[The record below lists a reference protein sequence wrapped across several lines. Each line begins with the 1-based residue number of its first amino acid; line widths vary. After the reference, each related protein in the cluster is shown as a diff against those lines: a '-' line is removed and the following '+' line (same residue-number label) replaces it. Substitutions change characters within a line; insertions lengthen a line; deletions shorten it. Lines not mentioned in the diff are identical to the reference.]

1 MNPAAVLTIMYA
13 PCAYAHPEH
22 RSIAGVDLG
31 RLPGAVANQLLI
43 DHHGFDTRIDF
54 DFSLDHEA
62 KRYIDYWIHLPRIC
76 FLMGIQ
82 CLRTALVE
90 QARYLRLDPLAQRF
104 LCLPL
109 RPVQAGTRM
118 QEPNDTNVLAAG
130 SACVAAVFR
139 RFPEPL
145 RQRLPLLFPKAF
157 EPHLHDQLNGD
168 PSDCIGWHPSLFS
181 FAVNYALLDYPTAA

>member
-1 MNPAAVLTIMYA
+1 MNPAALLKIMYA

-22 RSIAGVDLG
+22 RSIDGVGLEHVPDS
-31 RLPGAVANQLLI
+31 VANQLLI
-43 DHHGFDTRIDF
+43 DHYGLDTRIDF
-54 DFSLDHEA
+54 DLRSDSEA
-62 KRYIDYWIHLPRIC
+62 KQCLDYWVHLPRIC

-82 CLRTALVE
+82 CLRSVLVA

-109 RPVQAGTRM
+109 RPVQAAPRVAEPDGTHI
-118 QEPNDTNVLAAG
+118 LAAG
-130 SACVAAVFR
+130 SACVAAVLR

-157 EPHLHDQLNGD
+157 EPHLRDQLSRD
-168 PSDCIGWHPSLFS
+168 PSHRIGWHPSLFS
-181 FAVNYALLDYPTAA
+181 FAVNYALLDYPSAA

>member
-1 MNPAAVLTIMYA
+1 MNPAALLKIMYA

-22 RSIAGVDLG
+22 RTIAGVDLD
-31 RLPGAVANQLLI
+31 RVPASAANQLLI
-43 DHHGFDTRIDF
+43 DHYALDTRIDF
-54 DFSLDHEA
+54 DLRADPEAARCLDS
-62 KRYIDYWIHLPRIC
+62 WIHLRRIC
-76 FLMGIQ
+76 FLMGVQ

-90 QARYLRLDPLAQRF
+90 RARYLRLDPLAQRF

-109 RPVQAGTRM
+109 RPVQAAPCVAEPDGT
-118 QEPNDTNVLAAG
+118 QILAAG

-157 EPHLHDQLNGD
+157 EPHLRDQLHGG
-168 PSDCIGWHPSLFS
+168 PSHRVGWHPSLFS
-181 FAVNYALLDYPTAA
+181 FAVNYALLDYPSAA